1 MVKTNKT
8 IDRMS
13 HISKVLKNF
22 SYSSLWSIGLF
33 SASAVLTVLI
43 ARSKPVEP
51 QLATT
56 TTTPRSEVSSQLSSL
71 QPKVPPPPSILTS
84 VEPTDTKSDISSK
97 SKDSQAKSS
106 SNPKSSAIVP
116 KSSSKSQDKPTTD
129 KSTATKKAAPK
140 TSTTQ
145 AKSSKTPQKS
155 TAKKPSP
162 PPITPEMEIS
172 VALKMDADSI
182 QIGSSTS
189 ATISDSNG
197 KVIKTI
203 SANQGFQVRA
213 NGSALSFGG
222 SQLPYA
228 VWIQPTK
235 GGYFSLENNW
245 YRGRLLV
252 VSQGNSLLAINYVDL
267 EHYLY
272 SVVGSEMHPTASI
285 EALKAQAIAAR
296 SYALVHLI
304 RPASSWYNLGATT
317 RWQAYNGVEKEY
329 NTTQKAVRDTA
340 GMILSYKGGVVES
353 LYAATD
359 EIVAR
364 AHKGRGMSQTGAYK
378 LAESGYDYQQ
388 ILGYYYPGVQLARL
402 ELEQE

>member
-1 MVKTNKT
+1 
-8 IDRMS
+8 MS

-33 SASAVLTVLI
+33 SASAFLTVLI
-43 ARSKPVEP
+43 ARSKPAEP

-56 TTTPRSEVSSQLSSL
+56 TTTPRSTVSSQLSSL
-71 QPKVPPPPSILTS
+71 QPNVPPPPSSLTS
-84 VEPTDTKSDISSK
+84 VEPTDTKSDLAKSSDNSSK
-97 SKDSQAKSS
+97 TKDSQAKTSS
-106 SNPKSSAIVP
+106 KPNNSAKVT
-116 KSSSKSQDKPTTD
+116 KSSSKTQEKPTTD

-140 TSTTQ
+140 TATTQ

-162 PPITPEMEIS
+162 PSITPEMEIS

-329 NTTQKAVRDTA
+329 NTTQKAVRETA

>member
-1 MVKTNKT
+1 
-8 IDRMS
+8 MS
-13 HISKVLKNF
+13 PISKVIKNF
-22 SYSSLWSIGLF
+22 SYSSLWSIALF

-43 ARSKPVEP
+43 ARSRPAEP
-51 QLATT
+51 HSATT
-56 TTTPRSEVSSQLSSL
+56 TTNASSVVSPQLPSKQL
-71 QPKVPPPPSILTS
+71 DIPLPPNSLTS
-84 VEPTDTKSDISSK
+84 VEPKDTKIDSPQSTDNSSQ
-97 SKDSQAKSS
+97 SKNSQAKSS
-106 SNPKSSAIVP
+106 SKPESPATVA
-116 KSSSKSQDKPTTD
+116 KSSSQPQQKPTTQ
-129 KSTATKKAAPK
+129 KSTTKKKTAPK
-140 TSTTQ
+140 TTKTKAKSTKT
-145 AKSSKTPQKS
+145 AKKSSKTKN
-155 TAKKPSP
+155 PSP
-162 PPITPEMEIS
+162 VITPEMEIS
-172 VALKMDADSI
+172 VALKIDADSL

-197 KVIKTI
+197 KPIQTI
-203 SANQGFQVRA
+203 SANQGFQVLA

-222 SQLPYA
+222 RQLPYA

-235 GGYFSLENNW
+235 GGYFSVDNNW

-317 RWQAYNGVEKEY
+317 RWQAYNGVDKEY

-340 GMILSYKGGVVES
+340 GMILSYQGGVVES

-388 ILGYYYPGVQLARL
+388 ILSYYYPGVQLARL